1 MDLQLT
7 LVSALQIFHEPHWEP
22 TMQLQ
27 SMIEEFWFLCYI
39 PAKYL
44 RALIPNC
51 NLPSSV
57 EKGKKK
63 SFHLQFLW
71 DRMKGAVTRYGDT

>member
-1 MDLQLT
+1 
-7 LVSALQIFHEPHWEP
+7 
-22 TMQLQ
+22 MQLQ
-27 SMIEEFWFLCYI
+27 SMIEEFWFLCYS

-71 DRMKGAVTRYGDT
+71 DRMKGAGTLTLKILGLLSQESQNCDVTCDMDIDK